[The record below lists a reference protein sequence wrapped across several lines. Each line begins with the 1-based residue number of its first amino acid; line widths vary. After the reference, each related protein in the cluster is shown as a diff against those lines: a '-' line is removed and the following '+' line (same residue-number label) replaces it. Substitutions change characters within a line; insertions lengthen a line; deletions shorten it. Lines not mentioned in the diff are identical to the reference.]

1 MDRKWRKSTFSNPS
15 GNCVEIAEE
24 NDWSKSTFSG
34 NNGSC
39 VEFTRNG
46 GNFLVRD
53 SKDPNGPVL
62 TFTPAE
68 WDAFVKGAKDGQFDV

>member
-1 MDRKWRKSTFSNPS
+1 MDRKW
-15 GNCVEIAEE
+15 E
-24 NDWSKSTFSG
+24 KSTFSG
-34 NNGSC
+34 ATGNC
-39 VEFTRNG
+39 VEFAREG
-46 GNFLVRD
+46 DNFLVRD